1 MTPVKSLTVN
11 KILWR
16 LLYLFKW
23 KLAKLPYIEARC
35 FIEKN
40 KTKRFVQKWVGKPC
54 ITQMIRWI
62 VANKL
67 PYDSYLVRYWYVP
80 ICNRLFFCWSILF
93 ACAQFISSL
102 FFGANFVFYAYCEE
116 SLRFTLL
123 YHAILSR
130 YHCLDSPTYCAFV
143 IQINYSELFPICSYM
158 IHLNFHIFTEYLRR
172 YE

>member
-1 MTPVKSLTVN
+1 MK
-11 KILWR
+11 
-16 LLYLFKW
+16 
-23 KLAKLPYIEARC
+23 
-35 FIEKN
+35 

-67 PYDSYLVRYWYVP
+67 PYDSYLVRYWYAP

-116 SLRFTLL
+116 SLRYIPYYTLL
-123 YHAILSR
+123 YLLSR
-130 YHCLDSPTYCAFV
+130 YHCLDYPILLCFCNSDQLFGGFS
-143 IQINYSELFPICSYM
+143 YSYDTFEFPY
-158 IHLNFHIFTEYLRR
+158 FHWILETI
-172 YE
+172 